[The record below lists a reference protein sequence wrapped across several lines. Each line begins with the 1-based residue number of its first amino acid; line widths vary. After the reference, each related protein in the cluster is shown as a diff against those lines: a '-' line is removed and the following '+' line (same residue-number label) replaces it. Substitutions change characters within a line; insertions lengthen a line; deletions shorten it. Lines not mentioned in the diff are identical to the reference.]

1 MQLILRNNM
10 DRQYL
15 FTQLE
20 QIKYPYTVS
29 VRQGRNRSLEQNNL
43 MWKWFEEAAKQGDM
57 TAEEY
62 RAYCKLHIGV
72 PILRNESESF
82 RERYDKIVR
91 PLDYETKMELMM
103 IPFDFP
109 VSRLMTTGQMTRF
122 LDGILAHFVSLGFR
136 MTIPLESAAN

>member
-122 LDGILAHFVSLGFR
+122 LDGILGHFVSLGFR